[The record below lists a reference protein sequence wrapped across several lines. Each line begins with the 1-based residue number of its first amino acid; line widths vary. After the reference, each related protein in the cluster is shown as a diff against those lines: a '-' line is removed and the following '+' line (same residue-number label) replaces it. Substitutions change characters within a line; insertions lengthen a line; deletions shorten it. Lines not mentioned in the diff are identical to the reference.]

1 MNTNGGP
8 AMDTPAS
15 LKPFV
20 AYFRVSTD
28 KQGESGLGLEAQR
41 ATVARHHPASG
52 WVQVGEFVEVESG
65 KRGDRPQL
73 ALALARAKAMGA
85 TLVVAKLDRLS
96 RSLAFVANLMEAKVP
111 FCACDVPQLNDPGQS
126 RFLLGLMAN
135 IAEYEASMISAR
147 TKAALAAKKAQG
159 VAMGS
164 PTPERGGAARG
175 AQIAAEREAR
185 DAVLLPVIREIL
197 ASGITSVRAVAAELN
212 RRGIK
217 PARGEAWSAG
227 AVHGLLH
234 RARAVGS

>member
-1 MNTNGGP
+1 
-8 AMDTPAS
+8 MDTPQP

-41 ATVARHHPASG
+41 ATVARHHPAQA

-73 ALALARAKAMGA
+73 ALALQRAKAMGA

-96 RSLAFVANLMEAKVP
+96 RSLAFVANLMEARVP

-147 TKAALAAKKAQG
+147 TKAALAVKKAQG
-159 VAMGS
+159 VIMGS
-164 PTPERGGAARG
+164 PAPERGGAARG
-175 AQIAAEREAR
+175 AQLAAEREAR
-185 DAVLLPVIREIL
+185 DAVLLPVVRDIL
-197 ASGITSVRAVAAELN
+197 AGGVTSVRGVAAELS
-212 RRGIK
+212 RRGVK
-217 PARGEAWSAG
+217 PLRGDAWGVG
-227 AVHGLLH
+227 AVHTLLL
-234 RARAVGS
+234 RARAGG

>member
-1 MNTNGGP
+1 
-8 AMDTPAS
+8 MDTPAAS

-41 ATVARHHPASG
+41 ATVARHHPTEG
-52 WVQVGEFVEVESG
+52 WVQVGEYVEVESG

-73 ALALARAKAMGA
+73 TLALARAKSMGA

-96 RSLAFVANLMEAKVP
+96 RSLSFVANLMESKVN

-159 VAMGS
+159 AQFGS
-164 PTPERGGAARG
+164 PTPKRGGAARA
-175 AQIAAEREAR
+175 AQISAERAAR
-185 DAVLLPVIREIL
+185 DAVLLPVVREIL
-197 ASGITSVRAVAAELN
+197 AGGAVSVRELAAELN

-217 PARGEAWSAG
+217 PARGAAWGVG
-227 AVHGLLH
+227 AAHALLL
-234 RARAVGS
+234 RARAAGG

>member
-1 MNTNGGP
+1 
-8 AMDTPAS
+8 MDTPQP

-73 ALALARAKAMGA
+73 ALALARAKSMGA

-96 RSLAFVANLMEAKVP
+96 RSLSFVANLMEAKVA

-147 TKAALAAKKAQG
+147 TKAALAVKKAQG
-159 VAMGS
+159 VELGS

-175 AQIAAEREAR
+175 AQLAAEREAR
-185 DAVLLPVIREIL
+185 DAVLLPVVRDIL
-197 ASGITSVRAVAAELN
+197 AGGVTSVRGVAAELN
-212 RRGIK
+212 RRGVK
-217 PARGEAWSAG
+217 PLRGDAWGVG
-227 AVHGLLH
+227 AVHTLLL
-234 RARAVGS
+234 RARSAGG